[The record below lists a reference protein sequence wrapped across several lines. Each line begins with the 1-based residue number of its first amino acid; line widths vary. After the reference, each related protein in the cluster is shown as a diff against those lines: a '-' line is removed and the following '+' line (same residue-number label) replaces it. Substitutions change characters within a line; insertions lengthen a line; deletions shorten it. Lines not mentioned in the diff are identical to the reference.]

1 MKVNLV
7 YNDPNGERILE
18 RLARIL
24 AEGADWTLSE
34 RPREDVDLNY
44 NISYIDFA
52 QRFTDWRRRK
62 WAAYFSHF
70 EPDTPYK
77 RFWWE
82 TAEPLINI
90 KTVTA
95 DQYGAMLNG
104 NVVKVIPPIDKCFDI
119 REKKVKPRS
128 LIGVSGYV
136 DRNSGRKGE
145 RLVAQLAGDLE
156 KRAEI
161 VASGE
166 GWPARAVNRSLDG
179 LPGFYNSLDLFLC
192 SSLIEGVPMP
202 PLEALACGIPVV
214 IPQGVGMLDEL
225 PEMSGI
231 FRYPKGDYGAM
242 QAAVILGL
250 EQGKS
255 TDREA
260 LRAAVSRYTPANWV
274 ESHVRGFETALGM
287 TITPE
292 EKKAK
297 FKNVSVNTESDRHGQ
312 RGVYFVAYGKP
323 ARDCA
328 TGAIDSFKRFLPDI
342 PVALVSDTALGP
354 EDLFIEHPDED
365 IGGRA
370 VKVQI
375 YDLAPRDW
383 QYVAYLDADIE
394 IIAGNDLIW
403 NILEDGWDMVICK
416 NPGRFHVAREM
427 KRSDNHDE
435 CELTFRQL
443 GTDELIQLNGGV
455 FAFQRNERTQAFFN
469 CWYEEWKRYGK
480 RDQAALLR
488 ALFLHPLRLW
498 VLGNEWNTIV
508 RYDNPERAAWLRH
521 YPMTA
526 RRWRGIVDHPLSSPE
541 AWEAVRKFEGQ
552 AK

>member
-1 MKVNLV
+1 
-7 YNDPNGERILE
+7 
-18 RLARIL
+18 
-24 AEGADWTLSE
+24 
-34 RPREDVDLNY
+34 
-44 NISYIDFA
+44 
-52 QRFTDWRRRK
+52 
-62 WAAYFSHF
+62 
-70 EPDTPYK
+70 
-77 RFWWE
+77 
-82 TAEPLINI
+82 LINI

-95 DQYGAMLNG
+95 DQYGAILKG
-104 NVVKVIPPIDKCFDI
+104 NIVKVTPPIDKRFEI
-119 REKKVKPRS
+119 REKKTNPRP
-128 LIGVSGYV
+128 LIGVSGFV
-136 DRNSGRKGE
+136 DRHTGRKGE
-145 RLVAQLAGDLE
+145 RMVAQLAGDLG

-179 LPGFYNSLDLFLC
+179 LPAFFNSLDLFLC
-192 SSLIEGVPMP
+192 SSLIEGIPMP

-225 PEMSGI
+225 PEMPGI
-231 FRYPKGDYGAM
+231 YRYPKGDYEAM
-242 QAAVILGL
+242 QAAIMLGL
-250 EQGKS
+250 EQAKAVN
-255 TDREA
+255 REA
-260 LRAAVSRYTPANWV
+260 LRLAVADYSPTNWV
-274 ESHVRGFETALGM
+274 ESHVKGFEAAM
-287 TITPE
+287 AATITPD

-297 FKNVSVNTESDRHGQ
+297 FKNVAVSSRNGASGEGVESDRHGQ

-328 TGAIDSFKRFLPDI
+328 LGAIDSFKRFLPDI

-354 EDLFIEHPDED
+354 EDIFIKHRDED
-365 IGGRA
+365 IGGRS

-375 YDLAPRDW
+375 YNLAPRDW

-403 NILEDGWDMVICK
+403 RILEDGWDMVICK

-469 CWYEEWKRYGK
+469 CWYSEWQRFGK

-488 ALFLHPLRLW
+488 ALFLHPLKLW

-541 AWEAVRKFEGQ
+541 AWEKVRKFEGGL
-552 AK
+552 K

>member
-1 MKVNLV
+1 MKVHLV

-24 AEGADWTLSE
+24 VDGTDWTLSE

-44 NISYIDFA
+44 SICYIDFA

-95 DQYGAMLNG
+95 SQYGEILKG
-104 NVVKVIPPIDKCFDI
+104 NIVKVTPPIDKRFEI
-119 REKKVKPRS
+119 REKKANPRP
-128 LIGVSGYV
+128 LIGVSGFV
-136 DRNSGRKGE
+136 DRHTGRKGE
-145 RLVAQLAGDLE
+145 RMVAQLAGDLG

-166 GWPARAVNRSLDG
+166 GWPARAINRSLDG
-179 LPGFYNSLDLFLC
+179 LPAFFNSLDLFLC
-192 SSLIEGVPMP
+192 SSLIEGIPMP
-202 PLEALACGIPVV
+202 PLEALACGVPVV

-225 PEMSGI
+225 PEMPGI
-231 FRYPKGDYGAM
+231 YRFPKGDYEAM
-242 QAAVILGL
+242 KAAVTIGL
-250 EQGKS
+250 EQAKAV
-255 TDREA
+255 DREV
-260 LRAAVSRYTPANWV
+260 LRAAVSHYTPANWV
-274 ESHVRGFETALGM
+274 ESHVRGFEVALGA
-287 TITPE
+287 TITPG

-297 FKNVSVNTESDRHGQ
+297 FKNVAATSSGNGASGDGVESDRHGQ

-354 EDLFIEHPDED
+354 EDIFIEHPDED

-370 VKVQI
+370 AKMQI
-375 YDLAPRDW
+375 YNLAPRDW

-394 IIAGNDLIW
+394 I
-403 NILEDGWDMVICK
+403 
-416 NPGRFHVAREM
+416 
-427 KRSDNHDE
+427 
-435 CELTFRQL
+435 
-443 GTDELIQLNGGV
+443 
-455 FAFQRNERTQAFFN
+455 
-469 CWYEEWKRYGK
+469 
-480 RDQAALLR
+480 
-488 ALFLHPLRLW
+488 
-498 VLGNEWNTIV
+498 
-508 RYDNPERAAWLRH
+508 
-521 YPMTA
+521 
-526 RRWRGIVDHPLSSPE
+526 
-541 AWEAVRKFEGQ
+541 
-552 AK
+552 